1 MRRMLPFVGFAAL
14 VLSVS
19 PLALAQSDNVDWDAA
34 YVPPP
39 PPGLA
44 AKMSAERVIPAV
56 VDDVPAAAPVA
67 ATAPAAPAAEEPVA
81 EEKPAPE
88 KPAAAVTLDPS
99 VDYNPAPPPKP
110 RAEDLAVI
118 APPRTDFQR
127 LEEVLR
133 SSYADN
139 PTLRAARAEL
149 KATHERMP
157 QAQAGYKPTLSGEA
171 AITYADID
179 QSPRAAT
186 GFDGTT
192 SKQVGLTAS
201 QALYRGGRTVA
212 AIDGAE
218 NLIMAQRAILN
229 ATEQRVMRDVAT
241 AYMDVVRD
249 TALLELRTNNK
260 AVIERQLEA
269 TRDRFEVG
277 ELTRTDV
284 SQAEARLAS
293 AEAER
298 TRALGNLRTSR
309 SVYAQLTG
317 MQPGAL
323 GYPQLSFNIPATLDA
338 ATTVAQEQN
347 PAVVASRYRHK
358 ASVAD
363 IDGVFGELLPFI
375 SSYVSWDREYD
386 PQPGGVDDNTTT
398 ALGITA
404 SIPFYQGGA
413 IRSRVRQAKYT
424 ANQQMMNIQES
435 TRQAQQET
443 TGNWESLKAAQAE
456 IISREAQVTAAKIA
470 REGVYQE
477 AELGARTVLD
487 TLDADQEY
495 LDAQVALVTA
505 RRNETVATFFLAA
518 TLGLLTPQ
526 TLGFPEIAED
536 HEAHLAWTEGKILGM
551 DIDIKDEAR

>member
-1 MRRMLPFVGFAAL
+1 MRRVIPFIGFAAL
-14 VLSVS
+14 ILSVS
-19 PLALAQSDNVDWDAA
+19 PLALAQGDSAVDWDAA

-39 PPGLA
+39 PPGVA
-44 AKMSAERVIPAV
+44 ARMTGAPMLTPVSAAETGQVIPEPV
-56 VDDVPAAAPVA
+56 ESPAQTAAPVIA
-67 ATAPAAPAAEEPVA
+67 ADT
-81 EEKPAPE
+81 
-88 KPAAAVTLDPS
+88 D
-99 VDYNPAPPPKP
+99 VDYNPAPPKP
-110 RAEDLAVI
+110 RAEDLA
-118 APPRTDFQR
+118 AMEPPRKDFQR
-127 LEEVLR
+127 LEDVLR
-133 SSYADN
+133 RSYTDN

-149 KATHERMP
+149 KAVHERMP
-157 QAQAGYKPTLSGEA
+157 QAQAGYKPTLAGEA
-171 AITYADID
+171 AVTAADVD
-179 QSPRAAT
+179 RSPSA
-186 GFDGTT
+186 GPGLDGTT
-192 SKQVGLTAS
+192 SKQVGMTAT
-201 QALYRGGRTVA
+201 QALYRGGRTMA
-212 AIDGAE
+212 AIDSAE
-218 NLIMAQRAILN
+218 SLIMAQRAILV
-229 ATEQRVMRDVAT
+229 ATEHRIMRDVAT

-284 SQAEARLAS
+284 SQAESRLAS

-323 GYPQLSFNIPATLDA
+323 GYPHLAFNIPATLDA
-338 ATTVAQEQN
+338 ATAMAEDQNAAVA
-347 PAVVASRYRHK
+347 ASRFRHQ
-358 ASVAD
+358 AAVSD

-375 SSYVSWDREYD
+375 SSYVSWDRTYD
-386 PQPGGVDDNTTT
+386 PQPGGVDDTTTT

-435 TRQAQQET
+435 VRLAQQET
-443 TGNWESLKAAQAE
+443 VANWESLKAAQAE
-456 IISREAQVTAAKIA
+456 IISREAQVTAAKVA

-477 AELGARTVLD
+477 AELGSRTVLD

-505 RRNETVATFFLAA
+505 RRNETVATFFLAS

-551 DIDIKDEAR
+551 DIAIEDEAR

>member
-1 MRRMLPFVGFAAL
+1 MAIRKKILPLLGLAAL
-14 VLSVS
+14 IVSVS
-19 PLALAQSDNVDWDAA
+19 PMAIAQSESGQVDWDAA

-44 AKMSAERVIPAV
+44 ARMAAGQVSPAV
-56 VDDVPAAAPVA
+56 APVA
-67 ATAPAAPAAEEPVA
+67 EPVA
-81 EEKPAPE
+81 AETPPVL
-88 KPAAAVTLDPS
+88 PDVTAAEPQPDAAI
-99 VDYNPAPPPKP
+99 DYNPASP
-110 RAEDLAVI
+110 RPRTEDLAVME
-118 APPRTDFQR
+118 PPRKDFQR

-133 SSYADN
+133 RSYADN
-139 PTLRAARAEL
+139 PTLRAARLEL

-157 QAQAGYKPTLSGEA
+157 QAQAGYKPTIAGEA
-171 AITYADID
+171 AVTRADID
-179 QSPRAAT
+179 QSPSAGA
-186 GFDGTT
+186 GLDGTT
-192 SKQVGLTAS
+192 SKTFGVTAT

-212 AIDGAE
+212 GMDGAE

-260 AVIERQLEA
+260 AVIERQMEA

-309 SVYAQLTG
+309 SVYEQLTG
-317 MQPGAL
+317 IKPGAL
-323 GYPQLSFNIPATLDA
+323 GYPQLSFGIPASLDGA
-338 ATTVAQEQN
+338 VAMAEEQN
-347 PAVVASRYRHK
+347 PAVIASQYRHRAAK
-358 ASVAD
+358 AD

-375 SSYVSWDREYD
+375 SSYVSWEREYD
-386 PQPGGVDDNTTT
+386 PQPGGTDDSTTT

-404 SIPFYQGGA
+404 SIPFYEGGA

-435 TRQAQQET
+435 VRQAQQET
-443 TGNWESLKAAQAE
+443 TANWESLKAAQAE
-456 IISREAQVTAAKIA
+456 IVSREAQVTAAKVA

-526 TLGFPEIAED
+526 TLGFPEIAENHD
-536 HEAHLAWTEGKILGM
+536 QHLAWTEGKILGM
-551 DIDIKDEAR
+551 DVDIKDEAR